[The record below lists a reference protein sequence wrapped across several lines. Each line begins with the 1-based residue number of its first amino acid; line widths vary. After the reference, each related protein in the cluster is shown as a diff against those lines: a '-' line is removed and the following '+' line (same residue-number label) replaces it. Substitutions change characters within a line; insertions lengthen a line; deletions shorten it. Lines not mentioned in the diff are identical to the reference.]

1 MATLA
6 KLMVQLGLDDQF
18 SSKMNS
24 VAGNLTKVGAGLTA
38 AVTLPLAAIGIASV
52 KMASDLNENINKV
65 NVVFGESA
73 TAVQS
78 WSTTTATSLGI
89 SRNEALQ
96 ATGSFGNLLTNFGL
110 TQDAAAGMSMDIVKL
125 AADLGSFNN
134 LPTAQVLD
142 AIRSGLVGESE
153 PLRQLGIDVSDATVK
168 AKALALG
175 LWDGEGALSA
185 SARATTV
192 LALVTEQS
200 GNAYNDFAETSS
212 GAANQ
217 TKILRAQLADAG
229 ATLGTQLLPL
239 LISFTTKLNELI
251 AGYNGLSPRQQKII
265 EGMAVFAAII
275 GPLAIAIGFVITHVM
290 GFATALG
297 LIIAPLTSVITG
309 VLALGPLLMPI
320 VLGLGALKAAGF
332 DLSDMFVS
340 LKNTI
345 TGFVTSSINFIRTFA
360 TTALATFTLIKTG
373 ATTAFTTL
381 VSNALSSLSDLWAS
395 GVSRV
400 ISIKNSFAAAWG
412 VMKSEASDA
421 FTGMASD
428 LIGIVDGLAGDVY
441 SGAFNA
447 GYQVGNGIIAGIAAI
462 WDSVVSYA
470 GSLADAVLNRL
481 KGPLGFMLGS
491 PSKATTYM
499 GEMLGAG
506 LVEGMAGSERKVSAA
521 AGSMAGS
528 TLAGM
533 ATNYNGGISINV
545 SGAGD
550 PNAVAD
556 RVFARFVREMA
567 LTTGG
572 V

>member
-38 AVTLPLAAIGIASV
+38 AITLPLAAVAVASV
-52 KMASDLNENINKV
+52 RMASDLNENINKV

-73 TAVQS
+73 SAVQA

-96 ATGSFGNLLTNFGL
+96 ATGTFGNLLTNFGL
-110 TQDAAAGMSMDIVKL
+110 SQDAAAGMSMDIVKL
-125 AADLGSFNN
+125 SADLGSFNN

-168 AKALALG
+168 TKAFALG

-192 LALVTEQS
+192 LALITEQS
-200 GNAYNDFAETSS
+200 TNATNDFAETSS

-239 LISFTTKLNELI
+239 LIQFTTKLNELI
-251 AGYNGLSPRQQKII
+251 AGYNGLSPQQQRAI
-265 EGMAVFAAII
+265 EGFAVIAAII
-275 GPLAIAIGFVITHVM
+275 GPLAL
-290 GFATALG
+290 ALG
-297 LIIAPLTSVITG
+297 FIISNITAFGAALGTIIAPLTGTVALMVI
-309 VLALGPLLMPI
+309 LAPLLVPLTAAFG
-320 VLGLGALKAAGF
+320 VLKAAGV
-332 DLSDMFVS
+332 DVGAMFMT

-345 TGFVTSSINFIRTFA
+345 TTFASSAVSTIRTFA
-360 TTALATFTLIKTG
+360 TTALATFTLIKVG

-381 VSNALSSLSDLWAS
+381 VSNALAALINLWAS
-395 GVSRV
+395 GVSKV
-400 ISIKNSFAAAWG
+400 IMIKNSFAAAWNI
-412 VMKSEASDA
+412 MKNEASDA
-421 FTGMASD
+421 FDDMAADLLGIVAGLASD
-428 LIGIVDGLAGDVY
+428 VY
-441 SGAFNA
+441 NGAFNV

-462 WDSVVSYA
+462 WDSVVGYA
-470 GSLADAVLNRL
+470 SSLADAVYNEIKDAL
-481 KGPLGFMLGS
+481 KVFS
-491 PSKATTYM
+491 PSKRTEYI

-506 LVEGMAGSERKVSAA
+506 LAEGMAGSERKVSAA
-521 AGSMAGS
+521 AGSMAGAAMSGMS
-528 TLAGM
+528 T
-533 ATNYNGGISINV
+533 TYSGGININV